1 MPEEKVI
8 VGDDMPKEEANEE
21 PEVDETPE
29 PEPAKEEPKPEPKE
43 EKVYAGKFK
52 SPEDLEKSYAE
63 LEKKLGEQG
72 SRLGETE
79 KEKNILLGQLEQLQ
93 GQNKQAAPENRDEAA
108 DLNAQLQD
116 ITNKIEEGDLSIA
129 EGMMQTAKITA
140 QMAQMATVNDIQQQQ
155 QKQTVESS
163 KRTFAEKNPDFFD
176 LQQSGELEAI
186 KNELPGFHDDVSA
199 YYAKKAMDTQTAM
212 EQAIEAAKKEGF
224 EQGKAEMAKLADG
237 DQNTSKVLQSGGKT
251 AQEIGRKKGPMKQ
264 TELRQSG
271 LAALERARG
280 G

>member
-1 MPEEKVI
+1 MPEDEKVI
-8 VGDDMPKEEANEE
+8 VGDDMPKEEEAQE
-21 PEVDETPE
+21 PEVEETPE
-29 PEPAKEEPKPEPKE
+29 PEEAPKE

-52 SPEDLEKSYAE
+52 TPEDLEKSYTE

-79 KEKNILLGQLEQLQ
+79 KERGILLGQLEQLQ
-93 GQNKQAAPENRDEAA
+93 SQNKQVAPENKDEAN
-108 DLNAQLQD
+108 DLNQQLQD

-140 QMAQMATVNDIQQQQ
+140 QMAQMATVNDIQQRQQ
-155 QKQTVESS
+155 QETVESS
-163 KRTFAEKNPDFFD
+163 KKNFADQNPDFFD
-176 LQQSGELEAI
+176 LQQSGELDAI

-212 EQAIEAAKKEGF
+212 EQAIEAAKKEGY
-224 EQGKAEMAKLADG
+224 EAGKAEMAKLADG
-237 DQNTSKVLQSGGKT
+237 DKNTAKVLQSGGKS
-251 AQEIGRKKGPMKQ
+251 AKDIGRKTGPLKQ
-264 TELRQSG
+264 SDLRQSG

>member
-1 MPEEKVI
+1 MAEEKVI
-8 VGDDMPKEEANEE
+8 VGDDMPKEEAVEEE
-21 PEVDETPE
+21 PVETEPE
-29 PEPAKEEPKPEPKE
+29 PEEEPKE

-52 SPEDLEKSYAE
+52 NPEDLEKSYTE

-72 SRLGETE
+72 SKLGETE
-79 KEKNILLGQLEQLQ
+79 KEKNILLAQMEQLQ
-93 GQNKQAAPENRDEAA
+93 SQNKQVAPENQDEAE

-163 KRTFAEKNPDFFD
+163 KKTFADQNPDFFD

-237 DQNTSKVLQSGGKT
+237 DKNTSKVLQSGGKT
-251 AQEIGRKKGPMKQ
+251 AQEIGRKKGPLKQ
-264 TELRQSG
+264 TEMRQSG